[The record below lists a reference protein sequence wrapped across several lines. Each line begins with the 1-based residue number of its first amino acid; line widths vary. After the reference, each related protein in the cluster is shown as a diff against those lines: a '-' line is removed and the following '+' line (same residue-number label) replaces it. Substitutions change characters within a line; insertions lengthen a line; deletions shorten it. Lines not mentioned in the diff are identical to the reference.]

1 MASSNLL
8 ESVYHGLVQGNLT
21 HIGEAV
27 VHATKALEQILT
39 NPSAR
44 DHNGITRGTISDLPA
59 AFVDFFSNRTAFEN
73 TSIILVVSAFFALI
87 MSWTS
92 RLGNLGRFSPFAREP
107 PKGSHTVSE
116 DDYSYITADDL
127 RRHQAESG
135 DQYNYPGDS
144 RENLGPPRDTDVLIL
159 RNKNKEY
166 SVHFPAYSIAKGEL
180 TIGQVR
186 DHAARKI
193 GTSSVRRVKLI
204 HKGKTLKDDSR
215 TAKQEGLRTSSEVL
229 CVIAEALSSPSESD
243 DDDDADGVD
252 DSGAGDGEQSK
263 KRRNRGKKTKR
274 RNKRE
279 ATGEEASASGQSQR
293 PQPTAVPTTPLG
305 KLDALRAK
313 LETYIPDCKAFEASP
328 PADPAKREYEH
339 KRLSETILTQVLLK
353 TDAVETEG
361 DAEARARRKELVRE
375 TQELLTRLDAV
386 VKG

>member
-1 MASSNLL
+1 MASSNIL

-21 HIGEAV
+21 HLGEAV
-27 VHATKALEQILT
+27 AHATKALEQIFT

-44 DHNGITRGTISDLPA
+44 SHNGITRETISDLPA
-59 AFVDFFSNRTAFEN
+59 ALVDFFSNRTAFEN
-73 TSIILVVSAFFALI
+73 TFIVLAVSAFFALI

-107 PKGSHTVSE
+107 PRGSHTISE

-127 RRHQAESG
+127 RRHQAESR
-135 DQYNYPGDS
+135 DQHSYSGDS
-144 RENLGPPRDTDVLIL
+144 GEDLGPARDTDLLIL

-204 HKGKTLKDDSR
+204 HKGKTLKDDTR
-215 TAKQEGLRTSSEVL
+215 TAKQEGLRTNSEVL
-229 CVIAEALSSPSESD
+229 CVVAESPSSPSESD
-243 DDDDADGVD
+243 DDEDADGV
-252 DSGAGDGEQSK
+252 DSGAGDGEQTK

-279 ATGEEASASGQSQR
+279 AASDEATASRQPQR
-293 PQPTAVPTTPLG
+293 LQPAAVPTTPLG
-305 KLDALRAK
+305 KLDALFAQ

-328 PADPAKREYEH
+328 PTDPAKREYEH

-375 TQELLTRLDAV
+375 TQELLARLDAV
-386 VKG
+386 MKK